1 MRNVDRKPWSETSS
15 YKLDRIV
22 AWLDNRTQ
30 KESWAI
36 VSIAVILVAALD
48 YVTYAQQWCMV
59 TLYILPGCLSAWT
72 LRVRGA
78 VATTAAVIILCVL
91 RYPLLSVDVHAPAI
105 VPNAL
110 APTIAFC
117 LLLTVMLAFRR
128 DHDRVLIAARQD
140 PLTGVLNKKTFRTRA
155 ETLFKEASAA
165 HRSVLLAYIDF
176 DGFKA
181 VNDRYG
187 HQAGDEVLQAFAS
200 DAMRSLRSE
209 DCFGRLGG
217 DEFGLVAQ
225 VGPGEDAEALAK
237 RLHGR
242 FTAALAASGHA
253 VTCSMGALI
262 VPADNRLSHAELVRT
277 ADRLMYAAKHA
288 GKNAV
293 MVATAASTEA
303 APRRIAEPGAVPHLL
318 PASQVA

>member
-1 MRNVDRKPWSETSS
+1 MRNVDQGPRREIASS
-15 YKLDRIV
+15 RLERIG
-22 AWLDNRTQ
+22 AWLDNRTEN
-30 KESWAI
+30 ESWAI
-36 VSIAVILVAALD
+36 VGIAVALVATLD

-78 VATTAAVIILCVL
+78 VATTAAVITLCVL
-91 RYPLLSVDVHAPAI
+91 RYPLLNPDVHAPAI
-105 VPNAL
+105 LPNAL

-140 PLTGVLNKKTFRTRA
+140 SLTGVLNKKTFHARA
-155 ETLFKEASAA
+155 ETLFREASAA
-165 HRSVLLAYIDF
+165 NRSVLLTYIDF

-181 VNDRYG
+181 VNDGYG
-187 HQAGDEVLQAFAS
+187 HQAGDEVLQVFAS
-200 DAMRSLRSE
+200 DAARWLRRE

-217 DEFGLVAQ
+217 DEFGLVAE
-225 VGPGEDAEALAK
+225 VRSGEDAEALAE
-237 RLHGR
+237 RLHRR

-262 VPADNRLSHAELVRT
+262 VPADNRLPHAELMKT

-288 GKNAV
+288 GRNAV
-293 MVATAASTEA
+293 MVATAASSEA
-303 APRRIAEPGAVPHLL
+303 TPRRVVASSAVPHMLR
-318 PASQVA
+318 AS